1 MASSGII
8 HATFLPAHDIPYW
21 CEEGLIAADRLLMF
35 SQSRQGGGRDEGGK
49 VEEEWRREEGIWVD
63 WHRGKL
69 KLTSGN
75 EQPYTSFLLL
85 PQKTFCV
92 CHAQLSSPPAD
103 ERSDMWRQ
111 TYNQVYKF
119 PVVQWDVLTGNARIM
134 YVKRKKADHTDTL
147 GILTPTETNKAPI
160 LSSTVIN

>member
-1 MASSGII
+1 
-8 HATFLPAHDIPYW
+8 
-21 CEEGLIAADRLLMF
+21 MF

-92 CHAQLSSPPAD
+92 CHARLSSPPAD

-134 YVKRKKADHTDTL
+134 MLRERRQIIQIHWEYWHPLKQIRHWFYYQLLLIRSLETL
-147 GILTPTETNKAPI
+147 KFAAC
-160 LSSTVIN
+160 